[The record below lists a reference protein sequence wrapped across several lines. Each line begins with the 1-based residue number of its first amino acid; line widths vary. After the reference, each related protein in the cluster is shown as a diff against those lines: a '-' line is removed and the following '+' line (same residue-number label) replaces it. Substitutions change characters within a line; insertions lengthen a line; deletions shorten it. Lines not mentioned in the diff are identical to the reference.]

1 MTSSATGLPNPYA
14 VEITAPDI
22 SAYAAGNTGL
32 PYVWTIDSGVSGPH
46 AAVTALV
53 HGNEIVVPLRL
64 TGCCA

>member
-1 MTSSATGLPNPYA
+1 MTDSATGLPNPYA

-53 HGNEIVVPLRL
+53 HGNEM
-64 TGCCA
+64 